1 MKISN
6 AKMMKIQIAKL
17 NLFIFIFLILG
28 CTSIKPS
35 VSSETLM
42 AIPVTFSHASF
53 NRVLQRFVDPKGMVD
68 YTSLQQ
74 NSRDLDDYYHLIASY
89 SPDSHPDLFPSEDHK
104 LAYWINAYNATAIK
118 TVITYY
124 PISSVLDVKPPAVFF
139 FLTDKSGFFVFQRLT
154 YGGKTTS
161 LYYLQNGVIR
171 ERFQEPRIH
180 FALNCA
186 ALGCPRLPKK
196 AFTGEDLQRQLDKEI
211 RKFLSEERNFKIDHE
226 EKTIYL
232 SSIFKWYEKDFL
244 DGIQDRFPNRKGT
257 LLDYVTLYLPAEK
270 AYELNKA
277 GDRYKIDFV
286 PYDWGLNDQK

>member
-1 MKISN
+1 MPEHTN
-6 AKMMKIQIAKL
+6 
-17 NLFIFIFLILG
+17 FLRYLYQLITLYLVLMLG
-28 CTSIKPS
+28 CTEIKPAGS
-35 VSSETLM
+35 PYGQFVEPG
-42 AIPVTFSHASF
+42 IFSHTRF
-53 NRVLQRFVDPKGMVD
+53 DRVLQRFVDDDGRVD
-68 YTSLQQ
+68 YRKLKQDP
-74 NSRDLDDYYHLIASY
+74 RDLDRYYHLIATY
-89 SPDSHPDLFPSEDHK
+89 SPDNHPELFPSENHK

-118 TVITYY
+118 TVLTYY
-124 PISSVLDVKPPAVFF
+124 PLSSVLDIKPPAVFF

-161 LYYLQNGVIR
+161 LYYLESSVIR

-186 ALGCPRLPKK
+186 ALGCPRLPQE
-196 AFTGEDLQRQLDKEI
+196 AFTGEDLQRQLYEETL
-211 RKFLSEERNFKIDHE
+211 KFLSEERNFKIDHE

-244 DGIQDRFPNRKGT
+244 DEIQDRFPDRKGT